1 MLYDDKAFYVFVSDD
16 EYHTKKMYYRSN
28 ALNGRLI
35 ISYYKKDDDIVI
47 KINYPNKEILSRQD
61 VDLNEYK
68 LITKYYIERMES
80 DGYEEYPT
88 TYEKI
93 YGLGIYK
100 KFFVTGYTPDMSCIE
115 KYLEYD
121 YLEYDE
127 LDTIAENKKEL
138 TELEDLYNKCLD
150 FDNPNVVK
158 KKFLEYD
165 KNYLTITKNFKD
177 EEFLI

>member
-16 EYHTKKMYYRSN
+16 EYHNKKMLYRTN
-28 ALNGRLI
+28 ELNGRLI

-47 KINYPNKEILSRQD
+47 KIKYPDKEILSN
-61 VDLNEYK
+61 NEVNLDEYE
-68 LITKYYIERMES
+68 LVTKYYIERMES
-80 DGYEEYPT
+80 NGYEEYPT

-100 KFFVTGYTPDMSCIE
+100 KYFVSGYTPDMSCIK

-121 YLEYDE
+121 YVEYE
-127 LDTIAENKKEL
+127 KLDTIAENKKEL
-138 TELEDLYNKCLD
+138 LELQDLYDKCLD
-150 FDNPNVVK
+150 FDNPEVVK
-158 KKFLEYD
+158 KKFIEYD
-165 KNYLTITKNFKD
+165 KNYKTITENFND